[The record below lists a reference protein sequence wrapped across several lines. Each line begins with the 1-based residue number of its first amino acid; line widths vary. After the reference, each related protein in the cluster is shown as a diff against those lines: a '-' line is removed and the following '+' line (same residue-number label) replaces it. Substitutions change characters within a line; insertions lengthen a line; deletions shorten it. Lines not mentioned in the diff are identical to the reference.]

1 MKDERGLYYFP
12 NAADHRARMYVRRGE
27 DGGVQ
32 FRLWQSDHPEVWD
45 RHQWLDLQ
53 VIEDAARL
61 YREERNADADPLKL
75 YDAAVARAL
84 LEEAR
89 RLLRARRPQP
99 LGRPALPAAVL
110 RHGAPLRPAAVLLP
124 WHR

>member
-32 FRLWQSDHPEVWD
+32 FRLWQSDHPDVWD
-45 RHQWLDLQ
+45 RHQGLDLR

-61 YREERNADADPLKL
+61 YREERNAAIGGALKAGL
-75 YDAAVARAL
+75 LIGFTFLIAGAVAILAM
-84 LEEAR
+84 
-89 RLLRARRPQP
+89 Q
-99 LGRPALPAAVL
+99 VL
-110 RHGAPLRPAAVLLP
+110 WA
-124 WHR
+124 

>member
-45 RHQWLDLQ
+45 RHQ
-53 VIEDAARL
+53 
-61 YREERNADADPLKL
+61 
-75 YDAAVARAL
+75 
-84 LEEAR
+84 
-89 RLLRARRPQP
+89 
-99 LGRPALPAAVL
+99 
-110 RHGAPLRPAAVLLP
+110 
-124 WHR
+124 

>member
-1 MKDERGLYYFP
+1 MDVGRG
-12 NAADHRARMYVRRGE
+12 G
-27 DGGVQ
+27 DGGGKI
-32 FRLWQSDHPEVWD
+32 RLWQSDHPECWD

-84 LEEAR
+84 LEEAG
-89 RLLRARRPQP
+89 L
-99 LGRPALPAAVL
+99 
-110 RHGAPLRPAAVLLP
+110 
-124 WHR
+124 

>member
-12 NAADHRARMYVRRGE
+12 NAADRRARMYVRRGE

-53 VIEDAARL
+53 VIEDAARST
-61 YREERNADADPLKL
+61 
-75 YDAAVARAL
+75 ARSATPMPTPSSSMM
-84 LEEAR
+84 
-89 RLLRARRPQP
+89 RPW
-99 LGRPALPAAVL
+99 PAPC
-110 RHGAPLRPAAVLLP
+110 
-124 WHR
+124 

>member
-12 NAADHRARMYVRRGE
+12 NAADHRARMY
-27 DGGVQ
+27 GVQ

-84 LEEAR
+84 LEEAG
-89 RLLRARRPQP
+89 L
-99 LGRPALPAAVL
+99 
-110 RHGAPLRPAAVLLP
+110 
-124 WHR
+124 

>member
-1 MKDERGLYYFP
+1 MYYFP

-27 DGGVQ
+27 DGGGVQ

-84 LEEAR
+84 LEEAG
-89 RLLRARRPQP
+89 L
-99 LGRPALPAAVL
+99 
-110 RHGAPLRPAAVLLP
+110 
-124 WHR
+124 